1 MWNSIALIA
10 LLIYKWFI
18 WFFSFGFVHFNS
30 QKNKTI
36 FNYTQRATVAK
47 LSYFVQFLFFCL
59 IRSNTHANLLFSLCL
74 YIIRIYIRIIL
85 LYIYKYLHLVRYFS
99 NSSRISL
106 LYRFIFFFFYQYA
119 HIELFWADAHNKC
132 VMCAVR
138 MLNL

>member
-106 LYRFIFFFFYQYA
+106 LSLHFFFFLSICTYRIVLGRCTQ
-119 HIELFWADAHNKC
+119 
-132 VMCAVR
+132 
-138 MLNL
+138 